1 MKKAALYCRI
11 STLNHGQSVDLQL
24 NDLRKLAE
32 QRGFQIVKEYCDE
45 GQSGSKCSRPAL
57 DAMLADAKRGKFQ
70 TLLIWKLDRLGRS
83 TAHLIRLLE
92 EFKAWGVELVSFSEG
107 LDFTTT
113 SGKLFFTLVSAFA
126 EFERDCIRERVRAG
140 LRAAKA
146 RGVRLGRPRVMVNT
160 AQIALLRGQGASWA
174 GIAEQLGVGEGTV
187 RRAAQASAKNLASDI
202 AVTPCQIKA
211 A

>member
-1 MKKAALYCRI
+1 
-11 STLNHGQSVDLQL
+11 VDLQL
-24 NDLRKLAE
+24 NDLRRLAE

-45 GQSGSKCSRPAL
+45 GQSGSKSSRPAL

-83 TAHLIRLLE
+83 TAHLIQLLE

-113 SGKLFFTLVSAFA
+113 SGKLFYTLISAFA

-140 LRAAKA
+140 LRAARAK
-146 RGVRLGRPRVMVNT
+146 GIRLGRPRVT
-160 AQIALLRGQGASWA
+160 LDAATIASLRGQGASWA
-174 GIAEQLGVGEGTV
+174 AIAKKLGIGEGTV
-187 RRAAQASAKNLASDI
+187 RRAALASAKNLPSGI
-202 AVTPCQIKA
+202 AVSPCESKA